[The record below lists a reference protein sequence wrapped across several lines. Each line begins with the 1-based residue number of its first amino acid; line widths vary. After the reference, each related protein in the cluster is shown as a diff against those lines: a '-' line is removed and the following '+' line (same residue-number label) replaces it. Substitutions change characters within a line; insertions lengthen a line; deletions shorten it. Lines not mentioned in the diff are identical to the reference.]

1 VTISAIA
8 DCAYFIEEAKMKNR
22 KWMLAAITAVF
33 LIAGLAACNRN
44 RGNAAGPGGEKQY
57 TIAIVLLEATG
68 GNLNVRV
75 AIEKFARER
84 GWRTMYTVYENDNEK
99 CMAAVQAYIQQQ
111 VDIIFCYTVDVAMQ
125 KTVQD
130 MCDAAGIHVAFTGSM
145 ESQYITVADNEY
157 DQGVAGAERLIEAA
171 EAKWGKDTEIDFV
184 ILTEAT
190 EVGAGNR
197 IRMHEALQPTLAK
210 RWPNLGPSDYLWVD
224 CALDLLQATTDIT
237 NALASHPNARKILIP
252 TFFNSSGA
260 QGAMNALITSNRLDQ
275 ALVMSYHISD
285 RATVQYMIDYP
296 QTWIGTYYFPGDSY
310 AKPLFENAFD
320 PWFRGEEVK
329 PGLLYCEFFWVT
341 KDTIDDWRPYAFEVQ

>member
-1 VTISAIA
+1 MV
-8 DCAYFIEEAKMKNR
+8 DRAYFIEEEKMKNKKR
-22 KWMLAAITAVF
+22 MVAAVIAAF
-33 LIAGLAACNRN
+33 LILGLAGCNRN
-44 RGNAAGPGGEKQY
+44 KGDTAGSAEEKPF

-75 AIEKFARER
+75 AIEKFAKER
-84 GWRTMYTVYENDNEK
+84 GYRTMYTVYENDNEK
-99 CMAAVQAYIQQQ
+99 CMAAVQAYIQQK
-111 VDIIFCYTVDVAMQ
+111 VDVIFCYTVDVAMQ

-130 MCDAAGIHVAFTGSM
+130 MCDAAGIHAAFTGSM
-145 ESQYITVADNEY
+145 ESQYVTVADNEY

-210 RWPNLGPSDYLWVD
+210 RWPNLKPGDYLWVD

-237 NALASHPNARKILIP
+237 NALASHPNAKKILIP

-260 QGAMNALITSNRLDQ
+260 QGAMNALIASNRLDQ
-275 ALVMSYHISD
+275 ALIMSYHISD
-285 RATVQYMIDYP
+285 AATVQYMIDYP
-296 QTWIGTYYFPGDSY
+296 DTWIGTYYFPGESY
-310 AKPLFENAFD
+310 AKPLFDHAFD

-329 PGLLYCEFFWVT
+329 PGLLFCEFYWVT
-341 KDTIDDWRPYAFEVQ
+341 KDTIDDWRPYAFETQ